1 MIYLVYVA
9 SESGI
14 PIWRYQHPR
23 MPMAILESIVGKDE
37 SIITGYA
44 TAIAELTK
52 KVFGDRVQKMESQI
66 YNLYHGYYE
75 LDGNKLLLLIL
86 SDVNDSEKAV
96 WRVITRFLENN
107 KSGFLKLI
115 ENCKIIDRIPEEI
128 ESQDSEEKDTE
139 RECQITYRKLERA
152 LHEELDKSLRV
163 FRPLMERNMKTII
176 SGSIVSFF
184 VFLAMF
190 FLTQYFNNQMGWLK
204 NNQLGP
210 LFTSIIVLVYLL
222 PSLTLGV
229 LIGFR
234 KGSFIAGFVLGMF
247 ITLFLLVYHINYLL
261 AWVDQ
266 WNLSPYIYF
275 MLPIIII
282 ALGGAIGV
290 ISSFI
295 SGALVEDRTLVPAE
309 EEIEFPES
317 I

>member
-1 MIYLVYVA
+1 
-9 SESGI
+9 
-14 PIWRYQHPR
+14 
-23 MPMAILESIVGKDE
+23 MPTAILESIVGKDE

-52 KVFGDRVQKMESQI
+52 KVFGDRVQKMESRI

-75 LDGNKLLLLIL
+75 LDGNKVLLLIL
-86 SDVNDSEKAV
+86 SDVKDSEKAV
-96 WRVITRFLENN
+96 WRVITRFLERN

-115 ENCKIIDRIPEEI
+115 KECRTINKISEKI
-128 ESQDSEEKDTE
+128 ESEESVDKDVE
-139 RECQITYRKLERA
+139 RECQVTYRKLERA

-163 FRPLMERNMKTII
+163 FRPLMERNNKTILA
-176 SGSIVSFF
+176 GSIVSFF

-204 NNQLGP
+204 NNQLGA
-210 LFTSIIVLVYLL
+210 LFTSIIVLVYLI
-222 PSLTLGV
+222 PSLTLGL

-234 KGSFIAGFVLGMF
+234 RGSFIAGFVLGML
-247 ITLFLLVYHINYLL
+247 ITLFLLIYHINYLL
-261 AWVDQ
+261 AWVNQ

-290 ISSFI
+290 ISSFV
-295 SGALVEDRTLVPAE
+295 SGFFVEDRTLVPAE
-309 EEIEFPES
+309 EEIEFSEG